1 MKARRRQPCEAGRL
15 IRDRVI
21 GMSLRPIILAVA
33 IAVSLTLAS
42 CGAGNLTGQSS
53 SASSS
58 TTISAL
64 PNTTALLATT
74 TAVTASTSVGS
85 VSQMITP
92 TASPTPGSE
101 AASSLISSSSSP
113 TTSGLG
119 SLAPAPTVPA
129 GLSSLLA
136 PATATAMAPIANEVL
151 RAWSDYLRVYQE
163 AMRNLDPTHLT
174 DVMAGDALQ
183 RITDEVNQLASQNR
197 PVMIIETDHHVA
209 IVQLSNSA
217 ATLADE
223 FLDGSEY
230 VDAKSG
236 QPIKR
241 TTPPDQ
247 VLMTYQF
254 RKIGTTWKVIK
265 GTVESVNGTPVPS
278 ASVTP

>member
-1 MKARRRQPCEAGRL
+1 
-15 IRDRVI
+15 
-21 GMSLRPIILAVA
+21 
-33 IAVSLTLAS
+33 
-42 CGAGNLTGQSS
+42 
-53 SASSS
+53 
-58 TTISAL
+58 
-64 PNTTALLATT
+64 
-74 TAVTASTSVGS
+74 
-85 VSQMITP
+85 
-92 TASPTPGSE
+92 
-101 AASSLISSSSSP
+101 
-113 TTSGLG
+113 
-119 SLAPAPTVPA
+119 
-129 GLSSLLA
+129 
-136 PATATAMAPIANEVL
+136 MAPIANEVL

-183 RITDEVNQLASQNR
+183 RITGEVNQLASQHR

-254 RKIGTTWKVIK
+254 KKIGTTWKVIK